1 MRFNAPLTTFAVLA
15 ISCGFVHCL
24 REWCESEHDQRLEQ
38 IIQAALSEV
47 PAGHSS
53 AVEDETPNHNSLG
66 FETYRVTGLNHLRR
80 HGPLRSYCGNGT
92 QVVNFDLL
100 SDEPIVSSY
109 QWATGGNGSLDLAAH
124 ATRVKTQLKF
134 VRGPPRENNGVPTRV
149 LDESDDPVTTSL
161 RVGRVTLHI
170 VDPNRDKTK
179 ATAGFL
185 RHLALAAMEDSWE
198 QLFVPRIVQ
207 ALKEP

>member
-1 MRFNAPLTTFAVLA
+1 MNGKAVLKCALPLTAVAFERRSSLLGVKGVFNYSA
-15 ISCGFVHCL
+15 LIAVKHAF
-24 REWCESEHDQRLEQ
+24 QRATDDLCSVGDIVRFRPLPQ
-38 IIQAALSEV
+38 RMV
-47 PAGHSS
+47 
-53 AVEDETPNHNSLG
+53 
-66 FETYRVTGLNHLRR
+66 RKVTGLNHLRR